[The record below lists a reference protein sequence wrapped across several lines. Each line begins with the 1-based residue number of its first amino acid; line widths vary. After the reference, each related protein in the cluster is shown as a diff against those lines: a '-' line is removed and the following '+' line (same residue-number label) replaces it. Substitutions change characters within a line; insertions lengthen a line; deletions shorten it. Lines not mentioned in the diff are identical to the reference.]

1 MAKINPADEAT
12 SRHLN
17 IQAKAAPNTR
27 AADMLLVI
35 ICAAILAGFGISI
48 WVLPHKAFSP
58 DENRTLAQFPEF
70 SINSLT
76 GGRYTA
82 AVGSFY
88 ADQFP
93 FREYFVGLKAVSE
106 LAQLK
111 MQNNNVIPCAG
122 GNLVK
127 RLEYQDYSNAKK
139 NLAALTEFRD
149 ALAPLGIP
157 VIPAF
162 VPRPVDVLNSILPPL
177 YGSDR
182 SDRVWEVIAAS
193 QVGGVDLLTPTRSLA
208 GQSEYVWYRTD
219 HHWTM
224 RGAYAAYIE
233 LAEGLG
239 YTPKPLSFFEITRVS
254 DEFYGTTW
262 SSSGMRWTRPDTL
275 EFYRYAGDSDY
286 TVRNILTGEE
296 MQGFYEL
303 SYLDTKDKYAAF
315 LGGNSAHVRV
325 TGKGADRPTL
335 LLVKDSYANAL
346 VPFLAIHFDLEIID
360 LRSYTGSAG
369 ALAKDTGAVA
379 VLILYGADMIASSD
393 DLTLLGYGLSALKN
407 Q

>member
-1 MAKINPADEAT
+1 
-12 SRHLN
+12 
-17 IQAKAAPNTR
+17 
-27 AADMLLVI
+27 
-35 ICAAILAGFGISI
+35 
-48 WVLPHKAFSP
+48 
-58 DENRTLAQFPEF
+58 
-70 SINSLT
+70 
-76 GGRYTA
+76 
-82 AVGSFY
+82 
-88 ADQFP
+88 
-93 FREYFVGLKAVSE
+93 
-106 LAQLK
+106 
-111 MQNNNVIPCAG
+111 
-122 GNLVK
+122 
-127 RLEYQDYSNAKK
+127 
-139 NLAALTEFRD
+139 
-149 ALAPLGIP
+149 
-157 VIPAF
+157 
-162 VPRPVDVLNSILPPL
+162 
-177 YGSDR
+177 
-182 SDRVWEVIAAS
+182 
-193 QVGGVDLLTPTRSLA
+193 
-208 GQSEYVWYRTD
+208 
-219 HHWTM
+219 
-224 RGAYAAYIE
+224 
-233 LAEGLG
+233 
-239 YTPKPLSFFEITRVS
+239 
-254 DEFYGTTW
+254 
-262 SSSGMRWTRPDTL
+262 MRWTRPDTL